1 MSNNDTKN
9 RAQRRRAERDQR
21 VHHPSFWDKPLN
33 KIIVGVLAAGFIGV
47 VIYAAL
53 PKGGTT
59 KTAKSTVTTPTP
71 PPSQTTSMPDSANPS
86 ATNTAVTN
94 TVVPPVDP
102 NAKVETKDVKVGTG
116 TETAALGDKLTVHYT
131 GTLKDGTKFD
141 SSVDKGKPY
150 ELTLGVNL
158 IEGWNQGI
166 VGMKVGGKRKLVVP
180 PALGYGAQDKGKIPP
195 NSTLYFDIE
204 LLKIEKTKK

>member
-1 MSNNDTKN
+1 MSNDTKN

-53 PKGGTT
+53 PKGSTT
-59 KTAKSTVTTPTP
+59 KTAKSAVTTPTP
-71 PPSQTTSMPDSANPS
+71 PPSQPVTPPPTASNTA
-86 ATNTAVTN
+86 ATNTS
-94 TVVPPVDP
+94 VPPVDP
-102 NAKVETKDVKVGTG
+102 NAKLEKTDVKVGTG
-116 TETAALGDKLTVHYT
+116 TETAALGDRLTVHYT

-141 SSVDKGKPY
+141 SSVDKGKPF
-150 ELTLGVNL
+150 ELTLGQNL

-180 PALGYGAQDKGKIPP
+180 PALGYGAQDKGNIPP

-204 LLKIEKTKK
+204 LLKIEKAKK

>member
-1 MSNNDTKN
+1 MSNDTKN

-53 PKGGTT
+53 PKGSTT
-59 KTAKSTVTTPTP
+59 KTAKSAVTTPTP
-71 PPSQTTSMPDSANPS
+71 PPSQPVTPPPTASNTA
-86 ATNTAVTN
+86 ATNTAI
-94 TVVPPVDP
+94 PPVDP
-102 NAKVETKDVKVGTG
+102 NAKLEKTDVKVGTG

-141 SSVDKGKPY
+141 SSVDKGKPF
-150 ELTLGVNL
+150 ELTLGQNL

-180 PALGYGAQDKGKIPP
+180 PALGYGAQDKGNIPP

-204 LLKIEKTKK
+204 LLKIEKAKK

>member
-21 VHHPSFWDKPLN
+21 VHHPTFWDKPLN

-59 KTAKSTVTTPTP
+59 KTAKSAVTNPTP
-71 PPSQTTSMPDSANPS
+71 PPDKTVTMPDGTNPS
-86 ATNTAVTN
+86 STNTAVTN

-102 NAKVETKDVKVGTG
+102 NAKLETKDVKVGTG

-166 VGMKVGGKRKLVVP
+166 VGMKEGGKRKLVVP

-204 LLKIEKTKK
+204 LLKIEKAKK